1 MDHQSRSEL
10 PGTFAMSPFC
20 CHRWSLARAS
30 GRAAVLAIALIS
42 LLAAGCVWKRAEVAP
57 ISDPLVAPSPQYPP
71 DGSLI
76 SYPAGASPPSVELVW
91 RHGMPSARVPNPH
104 HADTMLI
111 CVYDEQKGRCESGT
125 RQGVPQ
131 PIWLEA
137 VADDPQ
143 INRTPIRQERPP
155 FASSPDMDLGYEFRT
170 RLRLRPEYRGRTL
183 LWQVGACLKGT
194 CRMSDPRSLRVG
206 A

>member
-1 MDHQSRSEL
+1 M
-10 PGTFAMSPFC
+10 TPFC
-20 CHRWSLARAS
+20 CHRWSPAGAS
-30 GRAAVLAIALIS
+30 GRAAILGIVLIS
-42 LLAAGCVWKRAEVAP
+42 LLAAGCVWERAEVSS

-76 SYPAGASPPSVELVW
+76 SYPADAAAPPSVELVW
-91 RHGMPSARVPNPH
+91 RHGMPSAQVPNPH

-137 VADDPQ
+137 TADDPL
-143 INRTPIRQERPP
+143 IKRTPIRQEQPP
-155 FASSPDMDLGYEFRT
+155 FASFPDMDLGYEFRT
-170 RLRLRPEYRGRTL
+170 RLMLRPEYRGRTL
-183 LWQVGACLKGT
+183 LWQVGACLEGT